1 MKISFTH
8 LLMNV
13 SNILKIWLK
22 WTKMI
27 FLVSSLNAVFTFK
40 MIILLNLFFF
50 HLQKY
55 MRFHILNCIFNDN
68 SWY

>member
-27 FLVSSLNAVFTFK
+27 FLVSSLKAVFTFK
-40 MIILLNLFFF
+40 MIILLNLFFSF
-50 HLQKY
+50 TKIYEISYIKLYIQ
-55 MRFHILNCIFNDN
+55 
-68 SWY
+68 